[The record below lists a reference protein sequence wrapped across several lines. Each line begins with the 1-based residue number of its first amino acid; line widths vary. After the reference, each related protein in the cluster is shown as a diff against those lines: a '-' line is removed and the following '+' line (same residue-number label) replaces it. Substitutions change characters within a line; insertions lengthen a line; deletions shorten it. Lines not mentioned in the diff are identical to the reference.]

1 MRLKKH
7 NEGFSLVELLIAMA
21 ILSII
26 MLMVVQFM
34 STSSAANERT
44 QYNMKAQT
52 ASNELINNLNT
63 TLSMANYVRVVPC
76 ETGGTKQ
83 SQVYVKDGSTDGTR
97 LEAMKTVAESS
108 LSVPALTSDATTFT
122 FDLVPDSY
130 GNYVRT
136 FSNVADL
143 SDEQNYKDQRKV
155 IVDMNNFRLPGEKK
169 GTYYPLDS
177 DTIEKDKN
185 VRSFRCMKK
194 ILSDNSECFLY
205 MKPSYIYIEYYNRTS
220 TGEQLQYA
228 IYQFDYVTDSDGNE
242 VCSVYLKRG
251 DLTNRNQMNR
261 YTSAKTA
268 INAIVADDKANKKQ
282 VGLLTDTL
290 SDFYLSCDAEAGAF
304 MVDFLMDVNG
314 YMYNGKSIIN
324 LRNSQVLT
332 ERPQN
337 SFKSNEKSED
347 YVAPDDESGGGG
359 TEDDNSSESDS
370 SEIPDSGN

>member
-7 NEGFSLVELLIAMA
+7 NEGFSLIELLIAMA

-34 STSSAANERT
+34 STSSAANKRT

-52 ASNELINNLNT
+52 SSNELINNLNT
-63 TLSMANYVRVVPC
+63 TLSMANYVRVAPY
-76 ETGGTKQ
+76 ETGGKKQ
-83 SQVYVKDGSTDGTR
+83 SQVYVKDDSSNGIRKS
-97 LEAMKTVAESS
+97 EMKTVGESS

-136 FSNVADL
+136 FPNVADL

-169 GTYYPLDS
+169 GTYYPLES
-177 DTIEKDKN
+177 DTIEKDQN
-185 VRSFRCMKK
+185 IRSFRCMKK

-205 MKPSYIYIEYYNRTS
+205 MKPSYIYVEYYDRTS
-220 TGEQLQYA
+220 SGDQLKYA
-228 IYQFDYVTDSDGNE
+228 IYKFDYSKDSDGKE
-242 VCSVYLKRG
+242 VCSVYLNRG
-251 DLTNRNQMNR
+251 DIANRNQMNR
-261 YTSAKTA
+261 YTSARSGIDT
-268 INAIVADDKANKKQ
+268 IVNDDKANNKQ

-304 MVDFLMDVNG
+304 MVDFLMDVKG
-314 YMYNGKSIIN
+314 YLYNGRSIIN
-324 LRNSQVLT
+324 IRNSQVLT

-337 SFKSNEKSED
+337 SFKSNEQSED
-347 YVAPDDESGGGG
+347 YTPSDESDGGETKDDNTSESGG
-359 TEDDNSSESDS
+359 SET
-370 SEIPDSGN
+370 PDSGI